1 MHAGR
6 RLNRLGPIVACVVL
20 VTGCRQAVPG
30 SNNAAAAESSAP
42 RVLATLPTFVLENE
56 RAENTGLT
64 DLRGSVWVADFIFTR
79 CAGTCPVI
87 TRRMAELEKEL
98 DSSASLRDVKLV
110 SFSVDPDFDRPD
122 VLRDYGRTNGADP
135 ARWMFLTGTNEV
147 VRRLV
152 RDGFKV
158 PVGEQPDPNMP
169 IVHSQSFM
177 VVDRLG
183 RIRGAFDALTE
194 EGRKDLRA
202 TLATVVAEPSTTD
215 VYVPAD
221 AGDPKWIAE
230 RRTAQAAAEKSITA
244 PHNFTFTDRIGSTGI
259 SFVDVNS
266 VDIGKYYRATHY
278 DHGTAVAAADVDGDG
293 RLDLYFANQAGKNSL
308 YRNLGGGHFEDIT
321 ARAGVAVG
329 DRASVG
335 VAFADIDNDGD
346 PDLFVTTVREG
357 NILFRNDGGGKF
369 TNITAQAGVEGTK
382 GHSSGAVFF
391 DYDGDGLLDLFV
403 TNVGQY
409 TRTDQPRRPDGLW
422 VSFGDAFA
430 GHLRPERSETSI
442 LYHNLGNGR
451 FEDVTRS
458 SGLVHKARSGE
469 ATPFDYDADGR
480 PDLYVAA
487 MQGHDEVWYNL
498 GGGRFQNRGRQ
509 MFPATPWGAMG
520 VKVLDWNGDGQFDL
534 FVTDMHTDMSSDLRP
549 EDERKKHDPKT
560 MFPPRFLATDGN
572 HILGNAL
579 FTKQANGQ
587 FKDLSDAAN
596 AETGWPW
603 GPSAGDLNA
612 DGWPDLFIAAGMNY
626 PFRYHGND
634 VLLNEGGKRFANA
647 EFILGIEPRQR
658 MVKPWFTLECDGA
671 DASHDICKGERAP
684 VMTNNTKSEA
694 ERGKGA
700 ARHGHVTVWTAR
712 ASRSAVIFDLDGDG
726 DLDIVTNN
734 YGDMPQ
740 VLISDLAQRGP
751 VHYISVSLVGQRSNR
766 DGLGAIV
773 TVRAGGRA
781 QRQVNDGKSGY
792 LAQSVMPLYFG
803 LGAAT
808 QADSITVKWPTGKE
822 QVIGGPLRSGAKVVV
837 KEQ

>member
-1 MHAGR
+1 M
-6 RLNRLGPIVACVVL
+6 
-20 VTGCRQAVPG
+20 
-30 SNNAAAAESSAP
+30 
-42 RVLATLPTFVLENE
+42 
-56 RAENTGLT
+56 
-64 DLRGSVWVADFIFTR
+64 
-79 CAGTCPVI
+79 
-87 TRRMAELEKEL
+87 
-98 DSSASLRDVKLV
+98 KLV

-122 VLRDYGRTNGADP
+122 VLREYGRTNGADP
-135 ARWMFLTGTNEV
+135 ARWMFLTGTSEA
-147 VRRLV
+147 VRGLV
-152 RDGFKV
+152 RDGFKL
-158 PVGEQPDPNMP
+158 PVVEQPDPNMP
-169 IVHSQSFM
+169 IVHSQNFM
-177 VVDRLG
+177 VVDRVG

-194 EGRKDLRA
+194 EGRKELRA
-202 TLATVVAEPSTTD
+202 TLATVVAEPSTKD

-259 SFVDVNS
+259 TFVDVNS

-308 YRNLGGGHFEDIT
+308 YRNLGGGRFEDIT

-329 DRASVG
+329 DRRVAS
-335 VAFADIDNDGD
+335 ARRL
-346 PDLFVTTVREG
+346 PTSTT
-357 NILFRNDGGGKF
+357 
-369 TNITAQAGVEGTK
+369 TATRICTSLRARGQHPLPERRRRQVHGHHRAGRRRRHQ

-403 TNVGQY
+403 TNVGKY

-430 GHLRPERSETSI
+430 GHLHPERSETSM

-451 FEDVTRS
+451 FEDVTVS
-458 SGLVHKARSGE
+458 SGLVHKAWSGE

-560 MFPPRFLATDGN
+560 MFPPRFLA
-572 HILGNAL
+572 HRRQPHPRQRAL
-579 FTKQANGQ
+579 HQTGQ
-587 FKDLSDAAN
+587 RPVQGPSDAAN

-612 DGWPDLFIAAGMNY
+612 DGWPDLFVAAGMNY

-634 VLLNEGGKRFANA
+634 VLLNEGGQAFRAR
-647 EFILGIEPRQR
+647 GIHPRHRAAPADGQALDHPRLRRRRRHSRHLQGRAGAGDDQRYEERRGARQRRRSSRSRHRLDRPRQPLGR
-658 MVKPWFTLECDGA
+658 RC
-671 DASHDICKGERAP
+671 SI
-684 VMTNNTKSEA
+684 S
-694 ERGKGA
+694 
-700 ARHGHVTVWTAR
+700 TAM
-712 ASRSAVIFDLDGDG
+712 A
-726 DLDIVTNN
+726 
-734 YGDMPQ
+734 
-740 VLISDLAQRGP
+740 IST
-751 VHYISVSLVGQRSNR
+751 S
-766 DGLGAIV
+766 
-773 TVRAGGRA
+773 
-781 QRQVNDGKSGY
+781 
-792 LAQSVMPLYFG
+792 
-803 LGAAT
+803 
-808 QADSITVKWPTGKE
+808 
-822 QVIGGPLRSGAKVVV
+822 
-837 KEQ
+837 